1 MESIDSLGFESLFVR
16 YETGTK
22 DQLIFPGHEPG
33 DYESEDMYVEH
44 VAFEVYGVP
53 EDMDDADFEE
63 AAAGTMQGVPHLA
76 KVSGAFIP
84 CCQMLNDGEEPY
96 TVCDD
101 ISGELEFIMSILTKE
116 GGPLNDD
123 EGDPFQDVFYI
134 DEIEVE
140 ETFGKYELALMDR
153 ILKELPYLIKR
164 FLHQDPHIIV
174 YYPAPTNEDWYEEPQ
189 NRLAVS
195 SLLMEKVAK
204 KLDGILGNETENGNT
219 SETVSGDGKIKR
231 FPGEYNFSEDDIN
244 YVLGRRMSDAAY
256 PEEMKDK
263 RLFDLYEQNGFR
275 EINQTR
281 LLVLL
286 QTEDTDDPE

>member
-16 YETGTK
+16 YESGTE
-22 DQLIFPGHEPG
+22 DQMIFLEHEPG
-33 DYESEDMYVEH
+33 DYDSEDMYVEYA
-44 VAFEVYGVP
+44 AFDVYGVP
-53 EDMDDADFEE
+53 EDMDDADFEK
-63 AAAGTMQGVPHLA
+63 ATSGTIQGIPHLA
-76 KVSGAFIP
+76 QVRGMFIP
-84 CCQMLNDGEEPY
+84 CRQMLDDGEDPY

-116 GGPLNDD
+116 RGPLSDE

-140 ETFGKYELALMDR
+140 EAFGKYELALMDR
-153 ILKELPYLIKR
+153 ILKELAYLIKR
-164 FLHQDPHIIV
+164 FLHQDPQIIA
-174 YYPAPTNEDWYEEPQ
+174 YYPAPTKEDWYEEPQ
-189 NRLAVS
+189 NRHAVS
-195 SLLMEKVAK
+195 GLLMEKVAK
-204 KLDGILGNETENGNT
+204 KIDGILGHEVKKEITPEAV
-219 SETVSGDGKIKR
+219 SEDGKVIR
-231 FPGEYNFSEDDIN
+231 LPGEYNFSEDDIN

-286 QTEDTDDPE
+286 RTEDMNDLE